1 MTTKKKIF
9 RLIHGGQNAKRETGY
24 EYIIDKTNKKGQFD
38 YNHYWKIEND
48 HLEKED
54 TVILLHKMEE

>member
-9 RLIHGGQNAKRETGY
+9 RLINGGPNAKRETGQ
-24 EYIIDKTNKKGQFD
+24 EYVEDTESKNGQIT
-38 YNHYWKIEND
+38 YNQYYKIETD